1 MFIDTSAVVSI
12 LSSLMGEPGG
22 DRLAEAIAAAKQR
35 LTSSL
40 VRLEAC
46 MVLSTRLDIAPRLAE
61 KQFDAFLD
69 EAGVTVI
76 PVTDKIGAMA
86 VAAFEQFGRGRSN
99 KAKLNLADC
108 MSYACAKSY
117 RAPILFTGRDFAKT
131 DLKIALV

>member
-12 LSSLMGEPGG
+12 LMGEPGA
-22 DRLAEAIAAAKQR
+22 DRLADAIAAAKQR
-35 LTSSL
+35 LTSPL

-46 MVLSTRLDIAPRLAE
+46 MVLSTRLDIAPRLAQ
-61 KQFDAFLD
+61 KQFDAFLV
-69 EAGVTVI
+69 EADVTVI

-86 VAAFEQFGRGRSN
+86 VAAFEQFGKGRSN

-131 DLKIALV
+131 DLRIALV

>member
-12 LSSLMGEPGG
+12 LMGEPGA
-22 DRLAEAIAAAKQR
+22 DRLADAIAAAKQR
-35 LTSSL
+35 LTSPL

-61 KQFDAFLD
+61 KQFDAFLI

-86 VAAFEQFGRGRSN
+86 VAAFEQFGKGRSK
-99 KAKLNLADC
+99 KAKLSLADC

-117 RAPILFTGRDFAKT
+117 RAPILCTGRDFAKT
-131 DLKIALV
+131 DLKIASV

>member
-1 MFIDTSAVVSI
+1 MFIDTSAVVWI
-12 LSSLMGEPGG
+12 LMGEPGA
-22 DRLAEAIAAAKQR
+22 DRLADAVAGAKQR
-35 LTSSL
+35 LTSPL

-46 MVLSTRLDIAPRLAE
+46 MVLSTRLDIAPRVAE
-61 KQFDAFLD
+61 KQFDAFLV

-86 VAAFEQFGRGRSN
+86 VAAFEQFGKGRGK
-99 KAKLNLADC
+99 KAKLSLADC

-117 RAPILFTGRDFAKT
+117 RAPILFRGRDFAKT

>member
-12 LSSLMGEPGG
+12 IMGEPGADG
-22 DRLAEAIAAAKQR
+22 LADAIAAAKQR
-35 LTSSL
+35 LTSPL

-46 MVLSTRLDIAPRLAE
+46 RVLSTRLDIAPRLAE
-61 KQFDAFLD
+61 KQFDAFLV

-86 VAAFEQFGRGRSN
+86 VTAFEQFGKGRS
-99 KAKLNLADC
+99 KRAKLSLADC
-108 MSYACAKSY
+108 MSYACAKGY

-131 DLKIALV
+131 DLNIALV

>member
-1 MFIDTSAVVSI
+1 MFIDSSAVVSI
-12 LSSLMGEPGG
+12 LMGDPGG
-22 DRLAEAIAAAKQR
+22 DRLADAIAGAKQR
-35 LTSSL
+35 LTSPL

-46 MVLSTRLDIAPRLAE
+46 LVLSTRFDIAPRLAE
-61 KQFDAFLD
+61 KQFEAFLD

-86 VAAFEQFGRGRSN
+86 VAAFEQFGKGRSN

-131 DLKIALV
+131 DLKVALV